1 MSRQNWSELDIIEH
15 LAKLDGTSQTAD
27 LIHSIGDD
35 CAIFATDRDHHWLT
49 TTDMLVENIHFN
61 LSWHPPE
68 LLGRKSIAVNL
79 SDIAAMGGEPRFA
92 LLSIG
97 LPDYLERDWINSW
110 SAGMLQM
117 LREHDCRLIGGDTVR
132 GPLLVI
138 NVTILGSVEPGGAL
152 LRAGARVGENI
163 YVSGRLGSAGAG
175 LAICSNPAAF
185 AGLDQQILQ
194 PFIDHHLNPDPAVAL
209 GRLLGRS
216 RMIGA
221 MQDISD
227 GLATDL
233 AHICKQSGVGA
244 EVEADLL
251 PALNGLSLVADRL
264 ALDPLKMITGSGE
277 DYHLLFTVRSGMDE
291 ALAELLEKSGQEKIF
306 RIGRITEK
314 PGVFLRTVQGD
325 TDISFQGFEHRS
337 GADQA

>member
-1 MSRQNWSELDIIEH
+1 
-15 LAKLDGTSQTAD
+15 
-27 LIHSIGDD
+27 
-35 CAIFATDRDHHWLT
+35 
-49 TTDMLVENIHFN
+49 
-61 LSWHPPE
+61 
-68 LLGRKSIAVNL
+68 
-79 SDIAAMGGEPRFA
+79 
-92 LLSIG
+92 
-97 LPDYLERDWINSW
+97 
-110 SAGMLQM
+110 
-117 LREHDCRLIGGDTVR
+117 
-132 GPLLVI
+132 
-138 NVTILGSVEPGGAL
+138 
-152 LRAGARVGENI
+152 VGENI

-185 AGLDQQILQ
+185 ADLDQQILQ
-194 PFIDHHLNPDPAVAL
+194 PFIDHHLNPAPAVAL

-251 PALNGLSLVADRL
+251 PALDGLSLVADRL

-314 PGVFLRTVQGD
+314 PGVFLHTVQGN

-337 GADQA
+337 RADQA

>member
-15 LAKLDGTSQTAD
+15 LANLDGTSQTAD

-61 LSWHPPE
+61 LAWHPPE

-97 LPDYLERDWINSW
+97 LPDYLELDWIKSW

-175 LAICSNPAAF
+175 LAICSNPATF

-194 PFIDHHLNPDPAVAL
+194 PFVDHHLNPAPAVAL

-251 PALNGLSLVADRL
+251 PALDGLNFVADRL

-291 ALAELLEKSGQEKIF
+291 ALGELLEKSGQEKIF

-314 PGVFLRTVQGD
+314 PGVFLHTAQGD